1 MKHYDQDQL
10 EAWISLRHSEEQ
22 RQIVCGNNIKLID
35 KQIRIIKRRQ
45 QVRLSGRKY
54 RKRRNIK

>member
-10 EAWISLRHSEEQ
+10 DAWISLWHSEEQ
-22 RQIVCGNNIKLID
+22 RATVCANNIKLIS

-54 RKRRNIK
+54 RKQHST